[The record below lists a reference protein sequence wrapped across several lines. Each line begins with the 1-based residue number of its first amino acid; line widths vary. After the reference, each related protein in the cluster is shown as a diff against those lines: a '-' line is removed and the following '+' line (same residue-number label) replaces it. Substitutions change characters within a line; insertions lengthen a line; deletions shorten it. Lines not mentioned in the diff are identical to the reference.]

1 MESIG
6 HKLKTER
13 KKKNLALKKAA
24 ADLLIKVEILE
35 AIESEEWQK
44 LPHAPFVKGFI
55 QNYAAYL
62 GLNVDHTLALF
73 RRAYDEKKYIQKD
86 TSIKKIKPAIFTPIR
101 LINTLFFLSV
111 AIFVVYLALQYFSIL
126 QSPKLEVI
134 TPEQNAQTTIPI
146 VKVTGITEKEAT
158 ISVDGKLIGVDQD
171 GNFTTEVN
179 LDSGKNIITI
189 IATKKLSPK
198 AKIQRTVRLV
208 N

>member
-6 HKLKTER
+6 HKLQTER
-13 KKKNLALKKAA
+13 KKKNIALKKAA

-35 AIESEEWQK
+35 ALEKEEWQK
-44 LPHAPFVKGFI
+44 LPHAPFIKGFI

-62 GLNVDHTLALF
+62 GLDVDHTLALF
-73 RRAYDEKKYIQKD
+73 RRAYDEKKYVQKD
-86 TSIKKIKPAIFTPIR
+86 TSIKKIKPAIITPIR
-101 LINTLFFLSV
+101 LINTAFILAV
-111 AIFVVYLALQYFSIL
+111 IVFVIYLGLQYFSIL

-134 TPEQNAQTTIPI
+134 TPEENAQTTIPI
-146 VKVTGITEKEAT
+146 VKVAGKTEKEAT
-158 ISVDGKLIGVDQD
+158 ISIDGNLIGVDQD
-171 GNFTTEVN
+171 GNFTTEVK

-198 AKIQRTVRLV
+198 AKIQRTVRLI